1 MRRVS
6 IDALL
11 SSAVPLL
18 ERQQRSGQTG
28 NGDPARP
35 VPSIPGTEGSGVLF
49 TGNPH
54 ETVPRRLL
62 LDNRLTPL
70 ERNAWQVFRLLINDD
85 GLTAFPSYEQLR
97 PYLATQPFRLASRE
111 TISKALVILRMTR
124 WISLATTVRSD
135 TGQVRGNIYLLHDE
149 PIDVGEAMRVD
160 ASYMEL
166 VGQSLTHAN
175 RAISDVAERV
185 LAEINEEAE
194 HPQDQLPTHLDRIGA
209 RLMSQSWVAKTT
221 EFGIRTQGKN
231 QQSSESVLSEI
242 DRVRNRSDLSS
253 ESVLSLKSST
263 YPRVRIP
270 NSLSSTKLFTNTSIC
285 KSFVQDSGTGSGSG
299 QEPPSRRAGPAVAAV
314 GLTLPALMDTLA
326 PKHRQTALITLQ
338 RIDPS
343 LRQALL
349 DQWAERCSRQTVR
362 NPVGYLFGLMQK
374 AIRGEFNAQPETCS
388 RPGAPTP
395 EATAPAAPIELARND
410 STESPSRQRAG
421 TQDLRT
427 AENLA
432 ANRRSIAAIR
442 SLIRPWRQT
451 PPSDSP

>member
-28 NGDPARP
+28 CGDPARL

-221 EFGIRTQGKN
+221 EFGIRTQ
-231 QQSSESVLSEI
+231 
-242 DRVRNRSDLSS
+242 
-253 ESVLSLKSST
+253 
-263 YPRVRIP
+263 
-270 NSLSSTKLFTNTSIC
+270 
-285 KSFVQDSGTGSGSG
+285 
-299 QEPPSRRAGPAVAAV
+299 
-314 GLTLPALMDTLA
+314 
-326 PKHRQTALITLQ
+326 
-338 RIDPS
+338 
-343 LRQALL
+343 
-349 DQWAERCSRQTVR
+349 
-362 NPVGYLFGLMQK
+362 
-374 AIRGEFNAQPETCS
+374 
-388 RPGAPTP
+388 
-395 EATAPAAPIELARND
+395 
-410 STESPSRQRAG
+410 
-421 TQDLRT
+421 
-427 AENLA
+427 
-432 ANRRSIAAIR
+432 
-442 SLIRPWRQT
+442 
-451 PPSDSP
+451 